1 MQAEFSFASSV
12 VPTQISCV
20 WGEWVGVG
28 GGDNWQYFHVCMK
41 SQTCYHQMLW
51 LYSMQIQ
58 HIHPMHA
65 ILYPHTKN
73 GDLLGGV
80 DLTTP

>member
-12 VPTQISCV
+12 VPYSAIMCV
-20 WGEWVGVG
+20 GGGG
-28 GGDNWQYFHVCMK
+28 GGDNWQYCHVCMK

-58 HIHPMHA
+58 HMHPMHA
-65 ILYPHTKN
+65 
-73 GDLLGGV
+73 LL
-80 DLTTP
+80 